1 MMVVATEP
9 TIRDKMDDAKT
20 AGLELRGEIVVPG
33 EEIGANIRRGDFT
46 YLDGGRIKAGVFGIK
61 EARDNEVSVI
71 PLSGK
76 YMPKEG
82 DMVVGVVSDV
92 MRTGWLVNINSPY
105 TAYMNREKRR
115 DRDDEAFDLRRLYK
129 EGDIVSV
136 KIGRVDE
143 VKSSYADG
151 PRKLVGG
158 RIVLVSAKKIPR
170 VIGSK
175 KSMLN
180 LLRDKSGCRIVVGQ
194 NGIIWLD
201 GPEKNMGLVV
211 DAIIKIEHESH
222 TKGLTD
228 RISEFMD
235 EGVKRLGLK
244 VAAPQNRD
252 NQRNLVD
259 KEVDEEIDDTI
270 EVDDNVDDIE
280 DITKLI

>member
-1 MMVVATEP
+1 MA
-9 TIRDKMDDAKT
+9 D
-20 AGLELRGEIVVPG
+20 LELRGEIVVPG
-33 EEIGANIRRGDFT
+33 EELGSNLRRGEFT
-46 YLDGGRIKAGVFGIK
+46 YADNGKIKAGVYGIK
-61 EARDNEVSVI
+61 EARDNDVSVI

-82 DMVVGVVSDV
+82 DMVVGIVSDV
-92 MRTGWLVNINSPY
+92 LRTGWIVNINSPY
-105 TAYMNREKRR
+105 TAYMNKERRR
-115 DRDDEAFDLRRLYK
+115 DREDDDAFDLRRLYK

-136 KIGRVDE
+136 KISRVDE

-151 PRKLVGG
+151 PRKLIGG
-158 RIVLVSAKKIPR
+158 RIVMLNAKKIPR

-194 NGIIWLD
+194 NGLIWID
-201 GPEKNMGLVV
+201 GPEKNMELVV
-211 DAIIKIEHESH
+211 EAILRIGKESH

-244 VAAPQNRD
+244 VVQQYNN
-252 NQRNLVD
+252 NQKEDVEKIDDTVD
-259 KEVDEEIDDTI
+259 VEKIDDTVEIDEEIDD
-270 EVDDNVDDIE
+270 
-280 DITKLI
+280 ITKLI